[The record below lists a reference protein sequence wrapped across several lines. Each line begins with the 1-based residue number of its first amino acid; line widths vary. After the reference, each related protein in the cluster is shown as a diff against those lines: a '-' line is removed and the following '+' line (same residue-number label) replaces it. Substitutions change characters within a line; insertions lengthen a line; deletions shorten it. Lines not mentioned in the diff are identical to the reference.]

1 MKQELQAEIRIQ
13 AKSARTAPPYHKT
26 ARELL
31 DRCRSFYEDPENEK
45 AFQEWKAQRSGKH
58 ERKAV

>member
-1 MKQELQAEIRIQ
+1 MKELRTELQIQ
-13 AKSARTAPPYHKT
+13 ARQARTAPQYHKT

-31 DRCRSFYEDPENEK
+31 DRCRSFYADPENEK
-45 AFQEWKAQRSGKH
+45 AFQEWKTQRSGKH